1 MQSLQKDHITD
12 LYVLI
17 DDMLP
22 KKLKNGSQTGRPT
35 LLENSELLTILA
47 WNSLTV
53 KQRNLKDLYNYTRMH
68 FSSEFPKLP
77 KYTGFV
83 CHCHRIT
90 PVLLFVLRNLLLD
103 KAAIKFMDSTMLE
116 VCKLQR
122 ADDHKVCKGL
132 AKFGK
137 NWQGWHF
144 GFKPHTG
151 VDAKG
156 RICSFALT
164 PADVYDAQM
173 IPALTNKH
181 TKIIV
186 GDSHYGA
193 KAMREHIFEKYGTII
208 VSPPHFKQRKKVA
221 TIWQNILLSMRSKI
235 ESTFDYLKN
244 HLNIVTSFPRSIN
257 GYLFHYLRILL
268 GYQLLALS
276 F

>member
-1 MQSLQKDHITD
+1 MLKLQSHHITD
-12 LYVLI
+12 LYVLV
-17 DDMLP
+17 DDLLP
-22 KKLKNGSQTGRPT
+22 KQDKSLGGRPCKMSDSEVIT
-35 LLENSELLTILA
+35 ALVWSSLSAKQKTIKDIHNCLLLYHQNDFRKIPHYSAFVEHCLRLIPLLT
-47 WNSLTV
+47 
-53 KQRNLKDLYNYTRMH
+53 
-68 FSSEFPKLP
+68 
-77 KYTGFV
+77 FV
-83 CHCHRIT
+83 IKS
-90 PVLLFVLRNLLLD
+90 LLLD
-103 KAAIKFMDSTMLE
+103 KASIRFMDSTMLE

-144 GFKPHTG
+144 GFKLHTG

-257 GYLFHYLRILL
+257 GYLFHYLRI
-268 GYQLLALS
+268 
-276 F
+276 